1 MQTVFINFSYFDYIE
16 NLGKNKL
23 SLEYRHDAN

>member
-1 MQTVFINFSYFDYIE
+1 MQTILINFNYFDYIE
-16 NLGKNKL
+16 NLGKSNL

>member
-1 MQTVFINFSYFDYIE
+1 MQTVFINFSNFDYIE
-16 NLGKNKL
+16 NLGKNNL